1 MIKDRTGQHAIW
13 VNGAIRI
20 CFTWNDGKVII
31 EFIGNYHYSS

>member
-31 EFIGNYHYSS
+31 EFIGDYH